1 MTNREFVRNRIL
13 AAIRHADQMDFFGS
27 RAEGY
32 AALEWFDSLIDPEE
46 PEEPEEDGISP
57 SMLSYLEG
65 VARDR
70 EEFEAG
76 Y

>member
-1 MTNREFVRNRIL
+1 
-13 AAIRHADQMDFFGS
+13 MDFFGS

>member
-13 AAIRHADQMDFFGS
+13 TAIAHSDSMDFFGS

-32 AALEWFDSLIDPEE
+32 AALEWFDSLIDPE
-46 PEEPEEDGISP
+46 DNNDISP
-57 SMLSYLEG
+57 SEIAYLEG

-70 EEFEAG
+70 EESEAG

>member
-1 MTNREFVRNRIL
+1 
-13 AAIRHADQMDFFGS
+13 MDFFGS

-46 PEEPEEDGISP
+46 NNDISP
-57 SMLSYLEG
+57 SEIAYLEG

>member
-13 AAIRHADQMDFFGS
+13 SAIEYSDSMDFFGS

-46 PEEPEEDGISP
+46 PPEEDGTSP
-57 SMLSYLEG
+57 AMLAYLEG
-65 VARDR
+65 ITRDR
-70 EEFEAG
+70 EESEAG